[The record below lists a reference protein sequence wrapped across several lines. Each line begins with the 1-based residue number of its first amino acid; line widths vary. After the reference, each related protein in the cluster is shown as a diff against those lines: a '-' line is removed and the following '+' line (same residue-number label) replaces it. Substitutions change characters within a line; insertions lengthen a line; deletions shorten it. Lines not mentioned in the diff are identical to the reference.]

1 MWAAWSKA
9 TSAAPC
15 RALPPR
21 PTRATC
27 SCWPPCSA
35 SPTRWAARWPSWPL
49 PGCCTRASTSLPC
62 PAPPAWTTCTK
73 TCAAGRWRWT
83 RPRCRHWMR
92 SSAPKPLWATATR
105 CRASARWTPKSTPSS
120 TSNTPCAP
128 SMNLQQIETFV
139 RVAEAGSFSKAA
151 VLLDMAQPAL
161 SRQVRALETELRET
175 LLIRTGRGVQPTDA
189 GRRLLEHG
197 HAILQ
202 RVALAKADLGA
213 LRDEPVGRIT
223 VGLPPSMARCLTLP
237 LIEAFARTMPK
248 ARLALVEGFSVNIAE
263 WLATGRIDLGL
274 AYTPEP
280 HPLMEIAPVL
290 QEDLCLIG
298 PAAQL
303 LGRGAS
309 VPFAQL
315 AAFPLIM
322 PQRGQIFRK
331 LMEAQAAL
339 SQVKLDV
346 VWEVSSVPAILDLV
360 RCGRGFAALT
370 GSAMRGD
377 AGGFLQQPELVSV
390 PISSPHIVSTLC
402 LVQPAKKKSTPLV
415 RRTAELLRTLSLQVC
430 TQPLP
435 LGRVG
440 RMQPSSEGQ

>member
-1 MWAAWSKA
+1 
-9 TSAAPC
+9 
-15 RALPPR
+15 
-21 PTRATC
+21 
-27 SCWPPCSA
+27 
-35 SPTRWAARWPSWPL
+35 
-49 PGCCTRASTSLPC
+49 
-62 PAPPAWTTCTK
+62 
-73 TCAAGRWRWT
+73 
-83 RPRCRHWMR
+83 
-92 SSAPKPLWATATR
+92 
-105 CRASARWTPKSTPSS
+105 
-120 TSNTPCAP
+120 
-128 SMNLQQIETFV
+128 MNLQQIETFV

-202 RVALAKADLGA
+202 RVALAKEDLGA

-303 LGRGAS
+303 QGRGGS

-360 RCGRGFAALT
+360 RSGHGFAALT
-370 GSAMRGD
+370 GSAMRSD
-377 AGGFLQQPELVSV
+377 AAGRASLDGAGAPWPELVGV
-390 PISSPHIVSTLC
+390 PISAPRIVSTLC
-402 LVQPAKKKSTPLV
+402 LVQSAKKKTTPLV

-430 TQPLP
+430 LP
-435 LGRVG
+435 PGVEQAPRV
-440 RMQPSSEGQ
+440 E